1 MMNDP
6 DQTLYKLYISK
17 ELDLEKID
25 QLNYRFG
32 MDGSQ
37 PAPENPEI
45 IERNWV
51 RKKNPD
57 GTVKRP
63 KPEDTVKF
71 LHWNILADK
80 LTQNFDKVPDKYM
93 DWQFRWKMMQ
103 Q

>member
-1 MMNDP
+1 
-6 DQTLYKLYISK
+6 
-17 ELDLEKID
+17 
-25 QLNYRFG
+25 

-45 IERNWV
+45 IQRNWV

-57 GTVKRP
+57 GTDKRP
-63 KPEDTVKF
+63 NSKNVVKF

-93 DWQFRWKMMQ
+93 DW
-103 Q
+103 